1 MIARTTT
8 KNPLNPLILQILI
21 QTIAASFQNLLNP
34 KNLQYCFFTD
44 NIVFKKKNT
53 LINFI

>member
-34 KNLQYCFFTD
+34 KTLQYYLFTD
-44 NIVFKKKNT
+44 NIVFLKKT
-53 LINFI
+53 L